1 MRIGNLNGPLYGY
14 AAEFD
19 DPTQLV
25 EAARAVRQSGYKRFE
40 AYSPYP
46 LHELNDIVPGMN
58 PVAPIVLFGGIAGA
72 ITAWVM
78 QSWIAIVDFP
88 INVGGRPLYSWPA
101 FIPITFELTVLFA
114 SGAAFFGALGLCGF
128 PRPHHPVFNLREF
141 GRASDDRFFLC
152 IEASDHRFNAR
163 RTAELLQEF
172 APLEL
177 WEIGKD

>member
-1 MRIGNLNGPLYGY
+1 MRLRNGNGPVYAY

-25 EAARAVRQSGYKRFE
+25 EAARAVREAGYKRFE

-46 LHELNDIVPGMN
+46 IRELNEIVPGWN

-72 ITAWVM
+72 VTAWIM

-101 FIPITFELTVLFA
+101 FVPITFELTVLFA
-114 SGAAFFGALGLCGF
+114 SIAAFLGALGLCGF
-128 PRPHHPVFNLREF
+128 PLPHHPVFNLKEF
-141 GRASDDRFFLC
+141 ARASNDRFFLFV
-152 IEASDHRFNAR
+152 EARDYKFNPVK
-163 RTAELLQEF
+163 TAELLEGF
-172 APLEL
+172 DPLEL